1 MAMQVALKEDL
12 RSQLRTLQQLRLLL
26 DLFGVDWS
34 NLWLQQQDGSV
45 VRAEHAVDLGLGRAR
60 GHAHLLPI
68 SCPSPAHLL
77 PISCPPSCPS
87 PAHLRV
93 KCTSIRMP
101 TPHGVYGPA
110 HMNMPMYM
118 HMYMPIIPSS
128 CPHGVYGPAN
138 MYR

>member
-45 VRAEHAVDLGLGRAR
+45 VRAEHAVDLGLGLAR

-68 SCPSPAHLL
+68 SCPFPAHLL
-77 PISCPPSCPS
+77 PISCPS
-87 PAHLRV
+87 PAHPPVHLLPI
-93 KCTSIRMP
+93 S
-101 TPHGVYGPA
+101 GSSAPA
-110 HMNMPMYM
+110 YACPPPMVFM
-118 HMYMPIIPSS
+118 ALHT
-128 CPHGVYGPAN
+128 
-138 MYR
+138 

>member
-68 SCPSPAHLL
+68 SCPSPAHPPVHRL
-77 PISCPPSCPS
+77 PISGSSAPAYACPP
-87 PAHLRV
+87 
-93 KCTSIRMP
+93 
-101 TPHGVYGPA
+101 
-110 HMNMPMYM
+110 PMVFM
-118 HMYMPIIPSS
+118 ALHT
-128 CPHGVYGPAN
+128 
-138 MYR
+138 